1 MLQTQVGPAFLF
13 ASGLSLTAYGLGQ
26 LAQAWYVGPLG
37 KWMAKVL
44 PGAGAVMLGVL
55 FTWSGYQIGFDASTV
70 AALRALG
77 FDASTVAALRA
88 SRVTGASML
97 HRVSYKACARNAS
110 GGNTV
115 DKLVSYGHE
124 HIYSDCSL

>member
-70 AALRALG
+70 AALRA
-77 FDASTVAALRA
+77 

-97 HRVSYKACARNAS
+97 HRVGYKACARNAS
-110 GGNTV
+110 GANTV